1 MHRNERTSQF
11 YWFLN
16 ETKKN
21 PTHQKCYS
29 EVYSISHSVCHIE
42 IEIISSYEIQI
53 LLVVERDMTGSI

>member
-1 MHRNERTSQF
+1 MKGLHNSTVSSMKQ
-11 YWFLN
+11 
-16 ETKKN
+16 KN